1 MDIRLQWILS
11 GRRMELLGTCSLYKL
26 VQRQVSERSRTK
38 GDSCLISLYSFS
50 DVAFASFE
58 SDVMS
63 VRSAQKANLLKQTQV
78 TEHNP
83 PIIEGSA
90 IGSDAAFGRVRVI
103 RDVSEVSTIKPGEI
117 LVADMTVSVVN

>member
-1 MDIRLQWILS
+1 M
-11 GRRMELLGTCSLYKL
+11 Y
-26 VQRQVSERSRTK
+26 
-38 GDSCLISLYSFS
+38 
-50 DVAFASFE
+50 A
-58 SDVMS
+58 

-103 RDVSEVSTIKPGEI
+103 RDVSEMSSIKPGEI
-117 LVADMTVSVVN
+117 LVADMTVSVVY

>member
-1 MDIRLQWILS
+1 
-11 GRRMELLGTCSLYKL
+11 MELLGTCSLYKL

-58 SDVMS
+58 SDVMYA

-78 TEHNP
+78 TKHNP

>member
-1 MDIRLQWILS
+1 M
-11 GRRMELLGTCSLYKL
+11 
-26 VQRQVSERSRTK
+26 
-38 GDSCLISLYSFS
+38 ISLYSFS

-58 SDVMS
+58 SDVMCA
-63 VRSAQKANLLKQTQV
+63 VRSAQMANLLKQIQV

-90 IGSDAAFGRVRVI
+90 IGSEAAFGRVRVI

-117 LVADMTVSVVN
+117 FLADMTGVVN

>member
-1 MDIRLQWILS
+1 
-11 GRRMELLGTCSLYKL
+11 MELLGTCSLYKL
-26 VQRQVSERSRTK
+26 VQRQVSEKSRTK

-63 VRSAQKANLLKQTQV
+63 VRSAQKANLPKQTQV